1 MSIKSVI
8 KFSSFPSPLKL
19 ADVTSVH
26 KKGRKDMKGNFRSV
40 IILPTLSKIFEKC
53 MFAQMC
59 TFFNNIF
66 SNQQCGFPKGYSTQ
80 SCLLIIL
87 ETWNRSSD
95 KGKIFG
101 ALVTDLSKRSD
112 CLDHELRTSK
122 LNEDDFS
129 LPALRLINDYS

>member
-1 MSIKSVI
+1 
-8 KFSSFPSPLKL
+8 
-19 ADVTSVH
+19 
-26 KKGRKDMKGNFRSV
+26 MKGNFTSV

-80 SCLLIIL
+80 RCLLIIL